1 MTGAGCPPGH
11 VTSDVTAAFLSHQP
25 ATRGKATSTT
35 ERQQSLAGGHYGQ
48 YGGRPEDGDVRLAGN
63 DYFHQHR
70 RHQFRQAAAAP
81 LHHHHHQQQQA
92 MVMPGA
98 ALELAG
104 TCRGPASDVEHIYES
119 PNHDALPPYPGGGG
133 GGGAGALTVTGSY
146 CSEHELTLVAAS
158 S

>member
-63 DYFHQHR
+63 DYFTSTVATSSAR
-70 RHQFRQAAAAP
+70 RR
-81 LHHHHHQQQQA
+81 LHPRA
-92 MVMPGA
+92 
-98 ALELAG
+98 
-104 TCRGPASDVEHIYES
+104 T
-119 PNHDALPPYPGGGG
+119 
-133 GGGAGALTVTGSY
+133 TT
-146 CSEHELTLVAAS
+146 TS
-158 S
+158 SSRPW